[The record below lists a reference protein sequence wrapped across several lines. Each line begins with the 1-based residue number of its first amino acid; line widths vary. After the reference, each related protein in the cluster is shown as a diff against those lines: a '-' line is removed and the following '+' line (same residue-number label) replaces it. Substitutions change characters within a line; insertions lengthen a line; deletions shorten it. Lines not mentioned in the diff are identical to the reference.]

1 MGEVDIDFKSS
12 VPVFDCNVSLGR
24 VHTRRLVVDTP
35 EETISAMDHVGVKSA
50 LIHNPYGVNHDAVDG
65 NKKLMESIK
74 GIPRFIP
81 QFTCNPATFDLDSFS
96 ENVEINN
103 VKALRMEPSKQKF
116 PFVDWIV
123 GDCMKWI
130 VKKQLTLFIPVTDFN
145 PDEFYNT
152 IKLFPNVKVV
162 LCDLHYSHVPWALPL
177 LKSLPNLYVE
187 ISKFSISDSLV
198 RLLNI
203 VGETRIL
210 YGSKFPHQPMG
221 PQLYSLH
228 RWGISESTLK
238 VICSENLE
246 RILGI
251 NI

>member
-1 MGEVDIDFKSS
+1 
-12 VPVFDCNVSLGR
+12 
-24 VHTRRLVVDTP
+24 
-35 EETISAMDHVGVKSA
+35 MDHVGVKSA
-50 LIHNPYGVNHDAVDG
+50 LIHNPYGVNYDPVDG
-65 NKKLMESIK
+65 NKKLIESIK
-74 GIPRFIP
+74 GISRFIP
-81 QFTCNPATFDLDSFS
+81 QFTC
-96 ENVEINN
+96 
-103 VKALRMEPSKQKF
+103 KPSTQNF
-116 PFVDWIV
+116 PFVSWIV
-123 GDCMKWI
+123 EDCMKWI
-130 VKKQLTLFIPVTDFN
+130 VKKQLTLFIPATDFN
-145 PDEFYNT
+145 PDEFHNT
-152 IKLFPNVKVV
+152 IKMFPDSKVV

-210 YGSKFPHQPMG
+210 YGSKFPYQPMG

-238 VICSENLE
+238 AICSENLE
-246 RILGI
+246 RILGV